1 MKKIVLFSAG
11 LLAMALM
18 GFGFD
23 AQAQGKTA
31 QPATAKTADTATQA
45 KGDTAANAAS
55 DTAAA
60 EEAAPVNEGGDSIHY
75 VFKQK
80 FMQELERQLERIK

>member
-1 MKKIVLFSAG
+1 MKKIVLFTAG

-31 QPATAKTADTATQA
+31 QPATAKTADTATQT
-45 KGDTAANAAS
+45 KGET
-55 DTAAA
+55 
-60 EEAAPVNEGGDSIHY
+60 PQPIH
-75 VFKQK
+75 
-80 FMQELERQLERIK
+80 LLIRLPLSQLLL

>member
-1 MKKIVLFSAG
+1 MKKIVLFTAG

-31 QPATAKTADTATQA
+31 QPATAK
-45 KGDTAANAAS
+45 
-55 DTAAA
+55 
-60 EEAAPVNEGGDSIHY
+60 
-75 VFKQK
+75 
-80 FMQELERQLERIK
+80 QLTPPPKPRGIQLPMHLLIRLPLSQLLL